1 MANDNRH
8 TVKDVTPST
17 ALSMIRKGALLVDV
31 RETREIDSKAFD
43 VSGQNFMSVPMSR
56 FQSQIN
62 EIPTNRK
69 VIVACNSGSRSAMAS
84 RMLVNKGHKN
94 VHNLQNGI
102 IRWERE
108 GLPIR
113 KKQTQSPFA
122 WILKLFGKQA

>member
-1 MANDNRH
+1 MANDNRN

-84 RMLVNKGHKN
+84 RMLVNKGYKN

-113 KKQTQSPFA
+113 KKQSQSPFA
-122 WILKLFGKQA
+122 WILKLFGKQS